1 MKYRLYGRVVAC
13 AVIMAIMA
21 SAFADD
27 ATNQA
32 IQRDRNQISGTWRV
46 VALIVNGES
55 MMEQDARKFTV
66 VNGSDGTWSLRS
78 EGREIGK
85 GTSTFDPTKNPK
97 TIDFTSTEGED
108 AGREFL
114 GIYELGENTRR
125 MCFAPLG
132 KERPIEFSSTP
143 GSEHI
148 CLTFEREITK

>member
-1 MKYRLYGRVVAC
+1 MKYDCMAVCCR

-21 SAFADD
+21 SAVADD
-27 ATNQA
+27 ATN
-32 IQRDRNQISGTWRV
+32 RNSKNRNQISGTWRV

-78 EGREIGK
+78 EGREISK

-97 TIDFTSTEGED
+97 TINFTQTEGEA
-108 AGREFL
+108 AGREFF
-114 GIYELGENTRR
+114 GIYELGQNTRR

-132 KERPIEFSSTP
+132 KKRPIEFSSAP